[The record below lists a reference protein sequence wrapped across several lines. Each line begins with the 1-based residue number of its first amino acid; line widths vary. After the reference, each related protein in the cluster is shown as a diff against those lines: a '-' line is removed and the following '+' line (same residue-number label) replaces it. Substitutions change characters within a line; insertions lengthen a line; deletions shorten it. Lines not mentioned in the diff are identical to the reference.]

1 MEELM
6 RALVAEDEFLG
17 RKVLSVFLN
26 TLFEVD
32 VAVNG
37 NEAVQAFQLAHE
49 EGRPYDIL
57 LMDIMMPEMDGLTAL
72 TRIRALEE
80 KMPGHPRVKVLM
92 TTALDDPKTVI
103 RSFHDV
109 EASGYIVKPVRKD
122 KLFEELKKLGFIAS

>member
-1 MEELM
+1 M